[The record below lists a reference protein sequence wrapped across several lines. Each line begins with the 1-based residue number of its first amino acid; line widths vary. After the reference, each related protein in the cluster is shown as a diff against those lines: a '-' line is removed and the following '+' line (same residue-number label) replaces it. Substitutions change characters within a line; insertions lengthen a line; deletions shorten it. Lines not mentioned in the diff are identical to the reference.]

1 MNINLKQNEPFL
13 APYATIPYMFNGTY
27 YSYIKGISC
36 FASFLLNKQ
45 KGEIFEDT
53 ICYIIP
59 SEGVYKELSITG
71 SLTIEDRL
79 SKTEN
84 FFEKHFGFFKKVQFN
99 DPVQLFVYTSFLD
112 QLATDCFQYIEY
124 RDPKRNDYRNAF
136 RLIDFNALGKNIPE
150 NKILTYKN
158 ELLELI
164 YHRLPNVYFS
174 LIF

>member
-27 YSYIKGISC
+27 ASCIKGLSC
-36 FASFLLNKQ
+36 FAIFLLDNQ
-45 KGEIFEDT
+45 KNELLKDSIS
-53 ICYIIP
+53 YIIP
-59 SEGVYKELSITG
+59 AEDVYKELSITG

-84 FFEKHFGFFKKVQFN
+84 FFDQHFSFFKTIDYYN
-99 DPVQLFVYTSFLD
+99 PIQLFVYTSFLD

-124 RDPKRNDYRNAF
+124 REPRKNDYRNAF
-136 RLIDFNALGKNIPE
+136 RLIDFNALDKNIPI

-158 ELLELI
+158 ELLEFLFQ
-164 YHRLPNVYFS
+164 RSPDVYFS
-174 LIF
+174 IIF